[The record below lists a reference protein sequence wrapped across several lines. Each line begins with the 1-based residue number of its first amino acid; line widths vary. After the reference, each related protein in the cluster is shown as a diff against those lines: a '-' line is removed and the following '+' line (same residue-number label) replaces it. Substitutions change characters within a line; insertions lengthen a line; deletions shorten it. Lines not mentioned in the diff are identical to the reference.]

1 VQGIEASRQ
10 AMIEAMSKLADDSL
24 EAYRRGNASLS
35 EIDSSG
41 ADRFNA
47 SAKRSSGSV
56 VNNTV
61 NNISQAAVAAQTT
74 VVKTPVY
81 LDGKVLTEVVTKI
94 QSQQAR
100 AAGRA

>member
-1 VQGIEASRQ
+1 
-10 AMIEAMSKLADDSL
+10 MIEAMSKLADDSL

-35 EIDSSG
+35 DFDSSG

-61 NNISQAAVAAQTT
+61 NNISQEAVAAQTT